1 MKEQITLDR
10 NQSVALIDCL
20 MKAAELGKRTGNLDL
35 VATALYFA
43 EMIIDKWLPGGDS
56 DV

>member
-1 MKEQITLDR
+1 MPDYITLDR

-20 MKAAELGKRTGNLDL
+20 LKAAELGERTGNLDL
-35 VATALYFA
+35 AATALYCA
-43 EMIIDKWLPGGDS
+43 DLIIDKWLPGGDS